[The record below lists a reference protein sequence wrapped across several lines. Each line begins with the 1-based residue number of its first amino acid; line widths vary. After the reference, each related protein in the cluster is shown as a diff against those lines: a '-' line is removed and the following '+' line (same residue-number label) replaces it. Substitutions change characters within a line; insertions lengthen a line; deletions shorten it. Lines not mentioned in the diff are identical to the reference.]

1 MGEKILII
9 CGVLDVTLYELLGGS
24 DGIGS
29 GSDPSE
35 YILATNDSEYGRA
48 LMQFLEQEKG
58 MQGLTFWVYAGIV
71 GDIARR
77 EEGIMIMIVEGTG
90 WSPVIMC
97 RNS

>member
-35 YILATNDSEYGRA
+35 YILVPKDSKYGT
-48 LMQFLEQEKG
+48 LMQFLELEEG
-58 MQGLTFWVYAGIV
+58 MQGRLIGYMRALAEI
-71 GDIARR
+71 
-77 EEGIMIMIVEGTG
+77 
-90 WSPVIMC
+90 
-97 RNS
+97 